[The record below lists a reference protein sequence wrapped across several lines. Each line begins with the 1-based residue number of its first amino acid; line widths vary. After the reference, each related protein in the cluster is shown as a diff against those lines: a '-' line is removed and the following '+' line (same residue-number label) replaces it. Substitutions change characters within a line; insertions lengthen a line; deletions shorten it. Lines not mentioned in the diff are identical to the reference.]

1 MASISTDSGDSV
13 LTRSTTTQSRKLRKQ
28 AGIALRYILLSL
40 VGLLVFAPFILS
52 FLGTFKTNAEIIAF
66 PPTLFPEQWQVE
78 NWPELFRTDLGGLPR
93 PEGAT
98 SVGVVV
104 GLFAFYL
111 TFLLTGM
118 SNVQKGKGLSRRI
131 GLPVSVLLVLVAG
144 YGVGLYLQNA
154 YNASLVL
161 RLTTGTAVSVL
172 MLILLGIIAMSEP
185 DWGRVVLALVAS
197 ILVGAA
203 VTWLFTQLAVMA
215 GGGRF
220 LRWFFNTALLSVIR
234 AFLQLIFCSMAAYAF
249 ARLNFPGKPFIFG
262 FMLASMMLPGA
273 VTLIPGYIVIAK
285 LEWINKWFG
294 LVFPGIVTAFGI
306 FLLTQFLKAIPRDLE
321 EAAFMDGASYF
332 QIYKD
337 VILPLARPALLT
349 LFILQFQAMWNDYL
363 SPLLYL
369 NTPDMWVL
377 NVALQVFQQNYKSE
391 WNLVLVGAMVN
402 AVPIL
407 ILFFFFSR
415 YYIEGVSYAGVKG

>member
-1 MASISTDSGDSV
+1 
-13 LTRSTTTQSRKLRKQ
+13 
-28 AGIALRYILLSL
+28 
-40 VGLLVFAPFILS
+40 
-52 FLGTFKTNAEIIAF
+52 
-66 PPTLFPEQWQVE
+66 
-78 NWPELFRTDLGGLPR
+78 
-93 PEGAT
+93 
-98 SVGVVV
+98 
-104 GLFAFYL
+104 
-111 TFLLTGM
+111 
-118 SNVQKGKGLSRRI
+118 
-131 GLPVSVLLVLVAG
+131 
-144 YGVGLYLQNA
+144 
-154 YNASLVL
+154 
-161 RLTTGTAVSVL
+161 VL